1 MQENQ
6 QFLDKYFKEN
16 YKRFTFIAANQ
27 LKRFGIKGDII
38 ELQTD
43 VTMSV
48 VTKFL
53 NRYEKD
59 IKGLKELIESNKLN
73 AYLITSIRNYVSDL
87 RDKENNDPLA
97 KQIGKVENDEEDKN
111 EDININKSTSPYYEK
126 EVNIQNP
133 EIINENKQLYEIL
146 VNELDEESI
155 NIWFFVGNGYTF
167 LEIAN
172 KLNINHNTIRTKW
185 TAIRLKADNIMK
197 RKI

>member
-6 QFLDKYFKEN
+6 QFLDEYFKEN

>member
-1 MQENQ
+1 MDH
-6 QFLDKYFKEN
+6 L
-16 YKRFTFIAANQ
+16 
-27 LKRFGIKGDII
+27 
-38 ELQTD
+38 
-43 VTMSV
+43 
-48 VTKFL
+48 
-53 NRYEKD
+53 
-59 IKGLKELIESNKLN
+59 
-73 AYLITSIRNYVSDL
+73 
-87 RDKENNDPLA
+87 
-97 KQIGKVENDEEDKN
+97 KQIGKVQNDEDDKN